1 MTTKPSQ
8 IRLLSYHHIP
18 NNGAFLFAY
27 SLLELLQKE
36 FPSSVVRTMDYRSR
50 RLAAYEYLKR
60 FKLFRDIPLFYAKRA
75 RMWEEEVEKHLRLDK
90 DFPHFV
96 STSTLQRFFADQ
108 YSAMVVGMDV
118 WCVVSGTERPAYPNI
133 YWLPEKSNITKI
145 AYGVSAYHSDM
156 QLVQKAAGKLAEHLD
171 EFDVIGARDRFTF
184 DLVQKYRRRQDG
196 LVDLIPD
203 PAFTYELRNAGAAE
217 KLESMGVDFSRP
229 TLGLL
234 FHGDDRL
241 SGEIHAYYKAKGYQI
256 LAMGMY
262 NPVADF
268 NLGHLL
274 TPFEWA
280 ETFRLLNFCIS
291 DRFHGTIF
299 CLKNNT
305 PFICLEKERFLPRE
319 QSKIFDLLR
328 SFDLEVC
335 YQNPA
340 DDDFE
345 TVRFLS
351 LADEL
356 EDAWQDSFA
365 SCIPSKINDKKQAHK
380 DFIQN
385 MKGTLRD
392 KNLVF

>member
-1 MTTKPSQ
+1 MTTKSSQ
-8 IRLLSYHHIP
+8 IRILSYHHIP

-36 FPSSVVRTMDYRSR
+36 FSSSVVKTIDYRSR
-50 RLAAYEYLKR
+50 RLAAYEFLKR
-60 FKLFRDIPLFYAKRA
+60 FKLFRDVPLFYAKRA
-75 RMWEEEVEKHLRLDK
+75 RIWEQEVEKHLCLDK
-90 DFPHFV
+90 DFPHF
-96 STSTLQRFFADQ
+96 SGDRALQRVFADQ
-108 YSAMVVGMDV
+108 YSALVVGMDV
-118 WCVVSGTERPAYPNI
+118 WCILEGTERPAYPNI
-133 YWLPEKSNITKI
+133 YWLPEKSNLCKI
-145 AYGVSAYHSDM
+145 AYGVSAYNSKP
-156 QLVQKAAGKLAEHLD
+156 QLICQASRQLSGNLD
-171 EFDVIGARDRFTF
+171 EFDVIGTRDRFTF

-203 PAFTYELRNAGAAE
+203 PTFTYEFRNAGAAE
-217 KLESMGVDFSRP
+217 KLESMGVDLSRP
-229 TLGLL
+229 ILGLL
-234 FHGDDRL
+234 LHGDDRL
-241 SGEIHAYYKAKGYQI
+241 SDEIQAHYKAKGYQI

-262 NPVADF
+262 NKVADF

-340 DDDFE
+340 DEDFE
-345 TVRFLS
+345 TGRFLA

-356 EDAWQDSFA
+356 EDAWQDSFSA
-365 SCIPSKINDKKQAHK
+365 GIPSKINDKKQTHE
-380 DFIQN
+380 DFIQK

-392 KNLVF
+392 KRLLF